1 MCACVH
7 VCMCAC
13 VHVCMC
19 ACVRV
24 GLCLCACVHVCM
36 CACVHVCVHAHL
48 HVSLAWPGSHSS
60 WLPKVMTIGNA
71 LLPEDLL
78 YMVVRFSNLQDYS
91 GLHHNGLWATAQGSQ
106 LRGWMRAN
114 RRPLLWAEDE
124 FGVLLIDPW
133 VGNASLEG
141 GRITAAD
148 VRLFER
154 LWLKYGP
161 TPTADQFA
169 ELVAATPARLKL
181 TLPSWQTRQACA
193 AEEAD
198 EASMVLGT
206 DGEGSCVYWRES
218 EAEPDSISR
227 DSNLRDIWSS
237 YDLVGWRVGLLRSG
251 AREIGPRRAC
261 PTTRLYLADFSFG
274 QTRHVQSPTTQALL
288 SPRQNTLA
296 PPPTTVPL
304 MAAVAPASPNW
315 EAMNDGTCEPA
326 TETTSARAT
335 FASRTSCLAAS
346 AGPWGCVGDHKYCAL
361 NTTVAGLAVEPMGA
375 LDSGE
380 ASAQRSGVKWTG
392 LRDSTFDSLQM
403 CEQACNCR

>member
-1 MCACVH
+1 MIAYDN
-7 VCMCAC
+7 
-13 VHVCMC
+13 
-19 ACVRV
+19 
-24 GLCLCACVHVCM
+24 GYYE
-36 CACVHVCVHAHL
+36 
-48 HVSLAWPGSHSS
+48 
-60 WLPKVMTIGNA
+60 VMTIGNA

-206 DGEGSCVYWRES
+206 DGEGSCVYWRE
-218 EAEPDSISR
+218 I
-227 DSNLRDIWSS
+227 
-237 YDLVGWRVGLLRSG
+237 
-251 AREIGPRRAC
+251 
-261 PTTRLYLADFSFG
+261 
-274 QTRHVQSPTTQALL
+274 
-288 SPRQNTLA
+288 
-296 PPPTTVPL
+296 
-304 MAAVAPASPNW
+304 APASPNW